1 MLMDKQTDGK
11 TDYKKWSLYVLLHR
25 SNEEKVNMKSKY
37 KKISPLVFTNK
48 TKILDFEIKDTN
60 PFV

>member
-37 KKISPLVFTNK
+37 KKISPLVLLIRQK
-48 TKILDFEIKDTN
+48 CAY
-60 PFV
+60 